1 MKSVI
6 KAIIFLIMAFTVVFY
21 GGALL
26 LPGQAR
32 VERSVVIAAPPDK
45 VYAIVNDLRRLPEWS
60 PWVETDPQT
69 KFTFEGPAT
78 GAGQIMRWA
87 SNNPMVGNGTLTL
100 TQATP
105 IVRVATTSDYSG
117 FGTSTATIDVVPEGT
132 GTRVTWVFQSTLP
145 GVIDRWAGLGIDRS
159 VGAEYEKG
167 LRNLKGLAEKD

>member
-6 KAIIFLIMAFTVVFY
+6 KAIIFLVMAFTVIFY

-32 VERSVVIAAPPDK
+32 VERSIDIAAAPDK
-45 VYAIVNDLRRLPEWS
+45 VYAIVADLRRVPEWS

-69 KFTFEGPAT
+69 KFTFEGPVE
-78 GAGQIMRWA
+78 GAGQVMRWA
-87 SNNPMVGNGTLTL
+87 SNNPMVGSGTLTL

-105 IVRVATTSDYSG
+105 NVRVATTADYAG
-117 FGTSTATIDVVPEGT
+117 FGTSTATMDVAPEGP

-159 VGAEYEKG
+159 VGGEYEKA
-167 LRNLKGLAEKD
+167 LRNLKALAEKD

>member
-6 KAIIFLIMAFTVVFY
+6 KAIIFLVMAFTVIFY

-45 VYAIVNDLRRLPEWS
+45 VYAIVSDLRRVPEWS

-69 KFTFEGPAT
+69 KFTFEGPVE

-87 SNNPMVGNGTLTL
+87 SNDPMVGSGTLTL

-105 IVRVATTSDYSG
+105 NVRVATTADYSG
-117 FGTSTATIDVVPEGT
+117 FGTSTAMMDVAPEGPS
-132 GTRVTWVFQSTLP
+132 TRVNWVFQSTLP
-145 GVIDRWAGLGIDRS
+145 GVIDRWAGLGIDGQ
-159 VGAEYEKG
+159 VGSEYEKA
-167 LRNLKGLAEKD
+167 LRNLKALAEKD